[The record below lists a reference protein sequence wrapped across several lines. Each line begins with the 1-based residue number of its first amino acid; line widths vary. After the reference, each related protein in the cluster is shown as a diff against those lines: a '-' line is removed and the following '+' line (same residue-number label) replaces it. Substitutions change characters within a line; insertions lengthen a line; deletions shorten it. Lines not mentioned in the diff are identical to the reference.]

1 MSTPITLT
9 GRLAK
14 DPEMRFSAT
23 GIAVANLTVV
33 TSARKKINDEWQD
46 TDTTF
51 WSVATFKQ
59 LAENVG
65 ESLRKGDAVIVTGK
79 MKSRKFQDKDGNNR
93 TAWEVTADHVGADLA
108 RATAS
113 IVRVSRSQPSAPV
126 DDGTLADPWTQPFA
140 NDADIPF

>member
-79 MKSRKFQDKDGNNR
+79 MKSRKFQDKDGTNR
-93 TAWEVTADHVGADLA
+93 VAWEVTADHVGADLS

-113 IVRVSRSQPSAPV
+113 IVRISRSQPSAPV
-126 DDGTLADPWTQPFA
+126 DDGTLADPWTQPFT
-140 NDADIPF
+140 NDSDIPF